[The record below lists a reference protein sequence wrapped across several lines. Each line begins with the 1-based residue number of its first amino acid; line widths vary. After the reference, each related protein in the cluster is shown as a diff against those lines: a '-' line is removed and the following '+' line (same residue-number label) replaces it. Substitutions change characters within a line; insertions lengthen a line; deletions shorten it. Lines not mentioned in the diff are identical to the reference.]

1 MPLWVLLTYAYLVG
15 SAFAAC
21 AGSLIEMQAGE
32 AAGLRSPFVSSQN
45 IARSLALMLAA
56 GPYLMLAE
64 LKQANREGRL
74 TKSTAVTGLVFV
86 SFWALASGILLVEL
100 MAKVRDLFH

>member
-21 AGSLIEMQAGE
+21 AGNLIEMRLGE
-32 AAGLRSPFVSSQN
+32 PAGLRSPFVSHHY
-45 IARSLALMLAA
+45 IARSLVLMLAA

-64 LKQANREGRL
+64 LKQTGREGHL
-74 TKSTAVTGLVFV
+74 SLSAAVTGLAFV
-86 SFWALASGILLVEL
+86 TFWALASGILLVEL
-100 MAKVRDLFH
+100 MAQVTGLFH